1 MAVTVYYDFTCQ
13 YSHRA
18 ARWLRQ
24 VPDVSVEWAP
34 FVLKEVNRGEGAPS
48 VFEGA
53 GLGSTSVLA
62 LALGEAAKEADFAAY
77 PRGVYDAMH
86 SDGPRPATEDL
97 RAVAA
102 GAGVDLQGF
111 DRDADEWLR
120 AVAARHA
127 HGCDDHGVFGTPT
140 LVFDDTASV
149 FLKLTEI
156 PSAAE
161 SARLWDSLHVL
172 AVCHPE
178 LVEIKRTGGR

>member
-1 MAVTVYYDFTCQ
+1 VAVTVYYDFTCQ
-13 YSHRA
+13 YSYRA

-24 VPDVSVEWAP
+24 VPDVVVDWSP

-48 VFEGA
+48 VFDAA
-53 GLGSTSVLA
+53 GLASTSILA

-77 PRGVYDAMH
+77 HRGVYDAMH
-86 SDGPRPATEDL
+86 SDGPRPDAGDL
-97 RAVAA
+97 RTVAA
-102 GAGVDLQGF
+102 SAGVDLAAF
-111 DRDADEWLR
+111 DGDADRWLR
-120 AVAARHA
+120 VVSGSHA
-127 HGCDDHGVFGTPT
+127 HGRDDHGVFGTPT

-149 FLKLTEI
+149 FLKLTEV
-156 PSAAE
+156 PSASE